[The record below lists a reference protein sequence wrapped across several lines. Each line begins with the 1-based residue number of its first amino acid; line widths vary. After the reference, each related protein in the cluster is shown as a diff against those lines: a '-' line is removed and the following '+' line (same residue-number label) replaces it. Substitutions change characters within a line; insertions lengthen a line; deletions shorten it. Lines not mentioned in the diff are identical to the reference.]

1 MIMAAGGCGCL
12 LATIHYPDYYSAT
25 AKAYSLP
32 SIEPA

>member
-12 LATIHYPDYYSAT
+12 LATIHYPDYSAT